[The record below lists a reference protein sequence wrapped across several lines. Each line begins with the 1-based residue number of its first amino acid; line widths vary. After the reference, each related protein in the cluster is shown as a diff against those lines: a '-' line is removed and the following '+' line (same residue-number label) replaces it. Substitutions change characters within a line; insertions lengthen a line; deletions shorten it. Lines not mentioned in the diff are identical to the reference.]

1 MTKMFNR
8 YESLTSTD
16 PKPFENWD
24 SVAQWMN
31 RHRETNSKE
40 SAPLFAP
47 HILKDLGSRKN
58 ADVIALSAWVAD
70 LDNQDFT
77 HEMRIR
83 FQHLHYFAYT
93 THSHTPINP
102 HWRIIFPFSEL
113 VKADAWPEI
122 WERCRYWFGVG
133 IKIDK
138 SCKDAARFYFIPS
151 HRKGSEHELIWNVGE
166 KFLNPASLNTNTIQ
180 QISDEFLK
188 TASGTLASYNAG
200 KANGRHGQLISEV
213 MVIENHRY
221 MFQTDKTKIAEL
233 EKDLELI
240 SAQFFKDVTSGHNAR
255 TLDQAQKEINDAI
268 RSARDKVAKSPPTVA
283 NSKSEPSVSIPET
296 FWNARPIFQ
305 EIRSASHRSIASA
318 DMVLGCVL
326 ARVATLIHPTIRIP
340 NFAAR
345 AGGSFNFFTA
355 IIGYSGL
362 SKSSAQDTAE
372 QLIPNPNDERIKF
385 DAPIGSGEGFIE
397 AFLGFTEIQD
407 EGKKKTRSERTQ
419 THDAVLFKLD
429 EGEQFA
435 ALGDRKGST
444 LPATIRSAWV
454 GQTLGQ
460 SNASQ
465 ETKRILPAHKYG
477 SSLIIAF
484 QPELT
489 EHLLTQQNAGTP
501 QRFYWVNSVDPSLMV
516 GKVSDRKPLE
526 QLKWD
531 RPLYRPDRNNIITE
545 QTLDIDQTI
554 LDELEIKQSAKV
566 SGTIKQI
573 DETESHRD
581 LLMMKLSSLLAIL
594 DSRMNITREDWNLAG
609 ILADTS
615 ANVWRY
621 CANINQTKH
630 EIKAKATINRYIDR
644 EIQTDSAKHKS
655 TLDRTA
661 KTASKFVHQRYPT
674 AQTKRDITRSIASRD
689 LHIVSSD
696 EIIQAALD
704 QGWIKADGDLFVK
717 GIEFA

>member
-1 MTKMFNR
+1 MFNS
-8 YESLTSTD
+8 YSNLSDTK
-16 PKPFENWD
+16 PKPLQDWD

-31 RHRETNSKE
+31 RHRETDSKE

-47 HILKDLGSRKN
+47 HVLKEFGTRKN

-70 LDNQDFT
+70 LDGQEFT

-83 FQHLHYFAYT
+83 FQQLHYFAYT
-93 THSHTPINP
+93 THSHTSTNP
-102 HWRIIFPFSEL
+102 HWRVIFPFSEV
-113 VKADAWPEI
+113 VKAEEWPEI
-122 WERCRYWFGVG
+122 WERCRSWFGG
-133 IKIDK
+133 EIKIDK

-151 HRKGSEHELIWNVGE
+151 HRKGSEHELIWNIGE
-166 KFLNPASLNTNTIQ
+166 QFLNPASLNRNPIQ

-188 TASGTLASYNAG
+188 SASGTLASYNSG
-200 KANGRHGQLISEV
+200 KLERGRHSQLVSEA
-213 MVIENHRY
+213 MVIENRRY
-221 MFQTDKTKIAEL
+221 IFQKDQIKIAEL
-233 EKDLELI
+233 ERDLKLI
-240 SAQFFKDVTSGHNAR
+240 SEQFFVDVTTDGSR
-255 TLDQAQKEINDAI
+255 TFAQAIHEAEKIVT
-268 RSARDKVAKSPPTVA
+268 SARNKVAKNPPTIKD
-283 NSKSEPSVSIPET
+283 NKTETSVSIPET

-372 QLIPNPNDERIKF
+372 QLIPNPNDERIIF

-397 AFLGFTEIQD
+397 AFLGTMEIQD
-407 EGKKKTRSERTQ
+407 EGKKKPRIERTQ
-419 THDAVLFKLD
+419 TRDSVLFKLD

-465 ETKRILPAHKYG
+465 ETKRILPAHKYR

-501 QRFYWVNSVDPSLMV
+501 QRFYWVNSVDPSLTV

-526 QLKWD
+526 PLKWD
-531 RPLYRPDRNNIITE
+531 RPMYRPDRNNIITE
-545 QTLDIDQTI
+545 QTLDIDQSI
-554 LDELEIKQSAKV
+554 LDELEIKQSGKV

-581 LLMMKLSSLLAIL
+581 LLMMKIAALLAIL
-594 DSRMNITREDWNLAG
+594 DSRMNITREDWDLAG

-615 ANVWRY
+615 ASVWRY
-621 CANINQTKH
+621 CAIINKTKH
-630 EIKAKATINRYIDR
+630 ETKAKASIVRHIDR

-655 TLDRTA
+655 TLQRTA

-674 AQTKRDITRSIASRD
+674 PQTRRDITRSIASRD

-696 EIIQAALD
+696 EILQAALD
-704 QGWIKADGDLFVK
+704 QGWIKAEGDLFVK
-717 GIEFA
+717 GMEIA

>member
-1 MTKMFNR
+1 MFSHYTNLKDN
-8 YESLTSTD
+8 E
-16 PKPFENWD
+16 PKHFDDWD

-31 RHRETNSKE
+31 RHRETENKE

-47 HILKDLGSRKN
+47 HVINDNGLRRNS
-58 ADVIALSAWVAD
+58 DVSALSAWVAD
-70 LDNQDFT
+70 LDGQDFT
-77 HEMRIR
+77 HEMRVR

-93 THSHTPINP
+93 THSHTSSNP
-102 HWRIIFPFSEL
+102 HWRVIFPFSEL
-113 VKADAWPEI
+113 VKAEAWPEI
-122 WERCRYWFGVG
+122 WERCRQWFGIAV
-133 IKIDK
+133 KVDK
-138 SCKDAARFYFIPS
+138 STKDASRMYFIPS
-151 HRKGSEHELIWNVGE
+151 HRKGSEHELIWNVKDE
-166 KFLNPASLNTNTIQ
+166 FLNPASLQKVTSQNV
-180 QISDEFLK
+180 SDDFLK
-188 TASGTLASYNAG
+188 KASGTLESYNAG
-200 KANGRHGQLISEV
+200 KTNGRHGQMVSEV
-213 MVIENHRY
+213 MVIENLRY
-221 MFQTDKTKIAEL
+221 IRQSDPSRVAEL
-233 EKDLELI
+233 ERNLKLI
-240 SAQFFKDVTSGHNAR
+240 SEQFFKDVTTGHNSR
-255 TLDQAQKEINDAI
+255 TLDEAKKEINDAI
-268 RSARDKVAKSPPTVA
+268 TSARKKVAENPPTV
-283 NSKSEPSVSIPET
+283 KETKTELSVSIPET

-326 ARVATLIHPTIRIP
+326 ARVATLIHPTFRIP

-355 IIGYSGL
+355 IIGFSGL
-362 SKSSAQDTAE
+362 SKSSAQDVAE
-372 QLIPNPNDERIKF
+372 QLIPNPNNERITF

-397 AFLGFTEIQD
+397 AFLGLVEIPA
-407 EGKKKTRSERTQ
+407 EGKRKTQSERTQ
-419 THDAVLFKLD
+419 TKDAVLFKLD

-465 ETKRILPAHKYG
+465 ETKRILPAHKYRA
-477 SSLIIAF
+477 SLIIAF

-501 QRFYWVNSVDPSLMV
+501 QRFYWVNSVDPSLTV

-526 QLKWD
+526 PLKWL
-531 RPLYRPDRNNIITE
+531 RPLYRPDGNNFIRE
-545 QTLDIDQTI
+545 QTLSIDQTI
-554 LDELEIKQSAKV
+554 LDELEIKQSGKV
-566 SGTIKQI
+566 SGTITQI

-581 LLMMKLSSLLAIL
+581 LLMMKLASLLAIL
-594 DSRMNITREDWNLAG
+594 DSRMNITRQDWDLAG

-621 CANINQTKH
+621 CADINQRKH
-630 EIKAKATINRYIDR
+630 DSKAKASIVRHIDR

-655 TLDRTA
+655 TLERTS
-661 KTASKFVHQRYPT
+661 KTASKFVHQRHP
-674 AQTKRDITRSIASRD
+674 APQTKRDISRSIASRD
-689 LHIVSSD
+689 SHIVSAD

-704 QGWIKADGDLFVK
+704 KGWIKAEGDLFVK
-717 GIEFA
+717 GNEIA